1 MIDIIT
7 NKWYYIIFQSNGVNM
22 KNAIAAI
29 EQERMIMGLEKFKAE
44 FSISRAIYWNAKS
57 GRFNPRAFSA
67 TIIAQKTNAAYMAF
81 LTNHKKSIES
91 WKTTEAQEFLQQM
104 IGAQLILTER

>member
-1 MIDIIT
+1 
-7 NKWYYIIFQSNGVNM
+7 M

-29 EQERMIMGLEKFKAE
+29 EQERIIMGLEKFKAE

-91 WKTTEAQEFLQQM
+91 
-104 IGAQLILTER
+104 